1 MLEMELEPR
10 LATQLSLFL
19 VIFLI
24 HKCDLHLKFGAKVRS
39 WVGFFFP
46 NMASA
51 MLGTRLIQIVPLLL
65 AGFFGCV
72 FKGIPLLLLQ

>member
-10 LATQLSLFL
+10 LATQLSFL

-24 HKCDLHLKFGAKVRS
+24 NKCDLHLKLGAKVGICF
-39 WVGFFFP
+39 GFFFP
-46 NMASA
+46 NTASA
-51 MLGTRLIQIVPLLL
+51 VLGTRLTQMFSLLL